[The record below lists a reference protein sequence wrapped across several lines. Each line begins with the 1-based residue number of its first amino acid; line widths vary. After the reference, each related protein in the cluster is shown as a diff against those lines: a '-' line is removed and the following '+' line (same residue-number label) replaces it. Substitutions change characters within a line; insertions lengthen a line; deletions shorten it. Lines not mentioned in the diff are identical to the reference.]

1 MTEANQ
7 GSSGLLEVIRGVPAE
22 ELRWMPLT
30 KADLPDA
37 FSSFELLRESEL
49 DNEDMAKHGFQI
61 RTAESLR
68 EMGRITGYVR
78 EFVVPQGAPTLE
90 KEPAEIVM
98 AATVAHLFENE
109 EQVKWWID
117 EVFVRDFS
125 EHVGHEGEN
134 GQRLT
139 GIEQI
144 EIDGFHDYSAA
155 LLAVHEVQGNTL
167 ASTVV
172 DFRIGCLLGVAYVV
186 AKGDVTLKDL
196 AQDLGQRLERQM
208 VRVALGSA

>member
-1 MTEANQ
+1 MTKANQ
-7 GSSGLLEVIRGVPAE
+7 GSSGLLEVIRGVPPE
-22 ELRWMPLT
+22 ELQWMALA
-30 KADLPDA
+30 KADLPDT

-49 DNEDMAKHGFQI
+49 DNEDMAKHGFQGH
-61 RTAESLR
+61 TAESLR

-78 EFVVPQGAPTLE
+78 EFVVPQGAPTL
-90 KEPAEIVM
+90 KDEPAELVM
-98 AATVAHLFENE
+98 AATVVHLFENE

-155 LLAVHEVQGNTL
+155 LLAVHEVQDNTL
-167 ASTVV
+167 ASTVI